1 MEPQPPAAE
10 VLPQMSDQDD
20 SGVESVDHVL
30 VTEDATMDEEE
41 TLDENYRWLYEGA
54 VAPAL
59 QASLEHFTEPVTVA
73 RYVLNRDPPS
83 CGSCTLC
90 M

>member
-1 MEPQPPAAE
+1 MEPQPPAAD

-41 TLDENYRWLYEGA
+41 TLDENYR
-54 VAPAL
+54 
-59 QASLEHFTEPVTVA
+59 
-73 RYVLNRDPPS
+73 
-83 CGSCTLC
+83 
-90 M
+90 